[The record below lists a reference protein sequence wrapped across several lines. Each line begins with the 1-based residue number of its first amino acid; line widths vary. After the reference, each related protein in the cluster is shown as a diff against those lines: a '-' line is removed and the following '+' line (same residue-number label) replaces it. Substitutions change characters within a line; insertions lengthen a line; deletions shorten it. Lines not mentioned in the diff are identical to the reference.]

1 LSEDSFLRLRPLVD
15 DWWAWLAIPWRGA
28 CPNESVGGAGKC
40 GGGNLLLRPRPL
52 RLLLVKSRAPSE
64 TEDELFE
71 VEVVDS
77 LALVKSAYGLV

>member
-1 LSEDSFLRLRPLVD
+1 LSEDSFLRLRPWLD
-15 DWWAWLAIPWRGA
+15 DWWAWLA
-28 CPNESVGGAGKC
+28 CPNESAGGAGKC

-64 TEDELFE
+64 YEDELL

>member
-1 LSEDSFLRLRPLVD
+1 MSEDSFLRLRPLVD
-15 DWWAWLAIPWRGA
+15 DWWAWLAIPRGA

-52 RLLLVKSRAPSE
+52 WLLLVKSRAPSE
-64 TEDELFE
+64 TEDELF

-77 LALVKSAYGLV
+77 LALVKSAYGLL

>member
-1 LSEDSFLRLRPLVD
+1 MSEDSFLRLRPLVD
-15 DWWAWLAIPWRGA
+15 DWWAWLAIPQGS
-28 CPNESVGGAGKC
+28 CPNESVDGAGKC

-64 TEDELFE
+64 TEDELF

>member
-1 LSEDSFLRLRPLVD
+1 LSSEDSVLRLRPLVD
-15 DWWAWLAIPWRGA
+15 DWWAWLAIPWGA

-64 TEDELFE
+64 TEDELF

>member
-1 LSEDSFLRLRPLVD
+1 MSEDSFLRLRPWLD
-15 DWWAWLAIPWRGA
+15 DWWA
-28 CPNESVGGAGKC
+28 CPNESAGGAGKC

-64 TEDELFE
+64 TEDELF

-77 LALVKSAYGLV
+77 LALVKSAYGLL